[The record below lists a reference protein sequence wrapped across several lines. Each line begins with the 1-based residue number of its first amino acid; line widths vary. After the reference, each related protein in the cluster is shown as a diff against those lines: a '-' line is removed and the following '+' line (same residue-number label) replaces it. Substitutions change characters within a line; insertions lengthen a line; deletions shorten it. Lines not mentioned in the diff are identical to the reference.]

1 MMATACYASI
11 RFSNFCVYQ
20 VNIESSGMAMVHAKR
35 VGALS
40 ILKFDATRHWHL

>member
-1 MMATACYASI
+1 MMLTAFYASI

-20 VNIESSGMAMVHAKR
+20 VDIEGSGMAMVHAKR

-40 ILKFDATRHWHL
+40 ISKFDATCH